1 LPVIAKASPKKT
13 DVTYHCSFC
22 GKSQREVKK
31 LVAGPAVFVCD
42 ECVRLCGKIIVET
55 PDPGPDTPPPK
66 IKGFET
72 FPTAKLIEL
81 LRPQVRTC
89 EETRAVLQR
98 SIDILR
104 ERKVSWAAI
113 AEALGISRQAA
124 WERFS

>member
-1 LPVIAKASPKKT
+1 MIAKASPKKT

-22 GKSQREVKK
+22 AKSQREVKK

-42 ECVRLCGKIIVET
+42 ECVRLCSKIIAET
-55 PDPGPDTPPPK
+55 PDPGPDTQPPK

-72 FPTAKLIEL
+72 FPTAKLIGL

>member
-1 LPVIAKASPKKT
+1 MIAKASPKKT

-42 ECVRLCGKIIVET
+42 ECVRLCGKIIAET
-55 PDPGPDTPPPK
+55 PDLGPGTSPPK

-72 FPTAKLIEL
+72 FPTAKLIGL